1 MKCRIWHQIGK
12 EGSTMETRATVEE
25 LKAWVLELLEEVED
39 GKLLHRVYNLLVTA
53 YRDKA

>member
-1 MKCRIWHQIGK
+1 
-12 EGSTMETRATVEE
+12 MEQRATTVDEM
-25 LKAWVLELLEEVED
+25 KTWVLELLEEVED